1 VRQVLDIDGFY
12 IVAAEYLEC
21 SKCTI
26 VGGPPCQGYSG
37 LNLYRNG
44 ERTETEH
51 GQLPKQGE
59 VYLLVGGPPCQG
71 YSGLNLYRN
80 GERTETEQGQLPK
93 QGEVYLLVCGP
104 PCQGYSALN
113 LYRNGEKTETEQGQL
128 QTLEKLSCILLIAST
143 AYTFLS
149 KTTMVLMH

>member
-26 VGGPPCQGYSG
+26 
-37 LNLYRNG
+37 
-44 ERTETEH
+44 
-51 GQLPKQGE
+51 
-59 VYLLVGGPPCQG
+59 VGGPPCQG